1 LKTNTL
7 KELKLYSNL
16 PETLEDCTYES
27 TIVNTLNNEEY
38 KIVGLT
44 FNNALIIEGE
54 KTKCVFKLCLLA
66 IQRKNSLDASR
77 KGRYLERI
85 VATFVVRRPAST
97 THRAINRVQNIAK
110 ALSPQF
116 RRYMDRP
123 SGRGN
128 ILPPA

>member
-1 LKTNTL
+1 MKNKNNLLKTNTL

-54 KTKCVFKLCLLA
+54 KTK
-66 IQRKNSLDASR
+66 I
-77 KGRYLERI
+77 
-85 VATFVVRRPAST
+85 
-97 THRAINRVQNIAK
+97 
-110 ALSPQF
+110 LSPKLF
-116 RRYMDRP
+116 KFFKEKK
-123 SGRGN
+123 
-128 ILPPA
+128 IA